1 MPEGF
6 LFDTVTCSRWR
17 RGDRILRRRIEAL
30 PVDAALY
37 TSVISV
43 GELTFGIHNA
53 PYEYQERLWQ
63 RTREILAR
71 FQSILEVT
79 REVAD
84 RYGTLVAQV
93 PPGQHIGQNDYWIA
107 AIALTHNLVLITND
121 PDFDRIQGLSKE
133 NWLVCLSGP
142 RYAVLYSTAAARWGR
157 SHRPAREG

>member
-30 PVDAALY
+30 PMDAALY
-37 TSVISV
+37 TSVMSV
-43 GELTFGIHNA
+43 GELSFGIHNA
-53 PYEYQERLWQ
+53 PYEYQERQWQ

-84 RYGTLVAQV
+84 RYGTLREPLRRHPHRFRSAC
-93 PPGQHIGQNDYWIA
+93 PDRAMLRCAARHYGPLRRRAGAA
-107 AIALTHNLVLITND
+107 AIA
-121 PDFDRIQGLSKE
+121 
-133 NWLVCLSGP
+133 
-142 RYAVLYSTAAARWGR
+142 
-157 SHRPAREG
+157 

>member
-43 GELTFGIHNA
+43 GELTFGIHHA

-63 RTREILAR
+63 QTREILAR
-71 FQSILEVT
+71 FQSIVEVT

-84 RYGTLVAQV
+84 RYGTLVAPV
-93 PPGQHIGQNDYWIA
+93 PQGKHIG
-107 AIALTHNLVLITND
+107 
-121 PDFDRIQGLSKE
+121 P
-133 NWLVCLSGP
+133 
-142 RYAVLYSTAAARWGR
+142 TAYGI
-157 SHRPAREG
+157 